1 MQFIDKVKI
10 KLKAGNGGNGLVSF
24 KREKYNPFGGPNGGD
39 GGDGASIVFEVDTNK
54 STLLD
59 LRFSKMI
66 KGDNGADGKPN
77 NMFGESKKDVI
88 VKVPLGTI
96 VKDLR

>member
-39 GGDGASIVFEVDTNK
+39 GGDGASIVF
-54 STLLD
+54 
-59 LRFSKMI
+59 
-66 KGDNGADGKPN
+66 
-77 NMFGESKKDVI
+77 
-88 VKVPLGTI
+88 
-96 VKDLR
+96 